1 MKSSAGTMATP
12 PSQVFTLEAVNSM
25 IPRLNRLVGEQLVR
39 RAEIETRLKELSEK
53 LGSTPETLSPEAGD
67 PPEALALKREL
78 ATRVE
83 TYQAAWRELE
93 DMGAVLKDARIG
105 LVDFYGRVD
114 GKLVWLCWK
123 YGENEV
129 SHYHA
134 LDEGFSGRK
143 EIPSSMKLRLLN

>member
-1 MKSSAGTMATP
+1 MENF
-12 PSQVFTLEAVNSM
+12 QVFTLEAVNAM
-25 IPRLNRLVGEQLVR
+25 IPELNTLVGRQLSR
-39 RAEIETRLKELSEK
+39 RSEIESRLKSLGELSGEVPDAIVPNDSDTEPVR
-53 LGSTPETLSPEAGD
+53 L
-67 PPEALALKREL
+67 LKAEL
-78 ATRVE
+78 ISRIE
-83 TYQAAWRELE
+83 EYQQGWREVE
-93 DMGAVLKDARIG
+93 QMGAVLKDPRTG

-143 EIPSSMKLRLLN
+143 PFRNSIKVRLLN

>member
-1 MKSSAGTMATP
+1 MATP
-12 PSQVFTLEAVNSM
+12 PSQVFTLEAVNAM
-25 IPRLNRLVGEQLVR
+25 IPRLNRVVGEQLVR
-39 RAEIETRLKELSEK
+39 RADIETRLKDLSER
-53 LGSTPETLSPEAGD
+53 LGATPETLSPESGD
-67 PPEALALKREL
+67 TPEALSLKREL

-83 TYQAAWRELE
+83 QYQATWRELE

-129 SHYHA
+129 KHYHA
-134 LDEGFSGRK
+134 LDEGFAGRK
-143 EIPSSMKLRLLN
+143 EIPNSMKLRLLN